1 MNGTSFEPTD
11 AGASPE
17 PKDDDPNDVQQ
28 IGLAMYMNNLALELR
43 DYCYDTGDEQILDEA
58 IEMAE
63 KATLVTSTTDPNLPA
78 YHNNLALTLW
88 DKHGYIWCS
97 ETLDQAI
104 DAARQAIDLSPTSCL
119 ERLRYMD
126 NLAYMLYDRFEM
138 SNDQSSLEESVKV
151 QQQIVEDCPES
162 HTYRA
167 EYVDHL
173 GRVLI
178 DLASFTKSVD
188 ELEKGIHQ
196 VRQSVRRL
204 PDDCQH
210 RAQCLSTLSEMLQ
223 EQYGLHKGRTDPTEA
238 VQLARE
244 AVDSVPEDN
253 LKRATYLHKLGHLLA
268 DKFHFGKDR
277 CDIDEA
283 IRLLKTA
290 TKEYYED
297 DTSWISRSIDLGHAL
312 EARSAATG
320 SASDLD
326 EAIEIAREALEASLE
341 NTNYRLS
348 RALRLASRL
357 KERYIRSRL
366 SSDLE
371 EAIQVI
377 NSNLEAAP
385 EGDRNRGHAFHILGN
400 AMGDSFSIS
409 GSMPDLDEAIKLA
422 QKAVEATPTT
432 DVEYFNFLQSLAAC
446 FGDRYDR
453 TSAMADLDE
462 AIRIMERVVNETPE
476 TNLTWLGFIYNLGGI
491 YRTRYT
497 RLGNASD
504 LERAVDLAQ
513 ETVDRCNVGNASRH
527 LYLSRLATC
536 LKTRYD
542 RDRSIWDLEAA
553 IKLEYEALEAT
564 TDDQVDF
571 PGRLHQLGTSLSRKY
586 THTNDIADLNEAIGF
601 SRRAVNAEDGTDRL
615 RAESLYNVGYY
626 LERRA
631 ELTDSDEDQVEAIGF
646 YREAILQTQSA
657 VKTRIEAARR
667 VVRLFMV
674 HENWKQAYEVAEI
687 AIDLMPQLILRSLQ
701 NADKEEL
708 LPGVSGLS
716 SDAAGLALQLEK
728 GPAMA
733 LSMLEKGR
741 GMLAAA
747 LDDLHTDIDTLKV
760 KCPDLATR
768 FVALRNKLGQ
778 DEKPQ
783 ASSDLVWNQGSNQR
797 HEAGEEFDKLVNQI
811 RAHSGFE
818 DFLLPPKESQIMLAA
833 IPGPIVVVN
842 TCLLRCDAIIIERH
856 QIRSVSLPDFDRRSM
871 IKFSSEGTLKSSL
884 ALEWLWNCIARP
896 VLDALGFTN
905 TPTGDWPHVWWIMT
919 GLLTKFPIHAAGLHR
934 KGCADSVLDRVVS
947 SYHTS
952 VQSIVRGRKR
962 PAPTRPL
969 HQALLVGMETTP
981 GSSSLP
987 NASKEIDAVRRVCE
1001 TMSIDPIEL
1010 KPRKK
1015 DIMSQLLESE
1025 IFHYAGHAYT
1035 DSNDPAESYLCLE
1048 VDKADC
1054 ITVSNLLDINLQRQS
1069 PFLAYLS
1076 ACGTGEMQNNH
1087 LADEGIHLISGFQ
1100 LLGFR
1105 HVIGTLWAVV
1115 DELCVQ
1121 MARLVYEEL
1130 RDKGRTD
1137 RAVAEGLHTATRKLR
1152 DDWLDASKTG
1162 YNVTARRVDTGLLQR
1177 SVDWG
1182 IGERTTMDTRDVVAC
1197 DEEVVWPHWIPYVHH
1212 GV

>member
-17 PKDDDPNDVQQ
+17 PKDDDQNDVQQ
-28 IGLAMYMNNLALELR
+28 VGLARYMNSLARELR
-43 DYCYDTGDEQILDEA
+43 DYYYDTGEEQILDEA

-78 YHNNLALTLW
+78 YYNNLALLLW
-88 DKHGYIWCS
+88 DRYGHTWCS
-97 ETLDQAI
+97 EALDQAI
-104 DAARQAIDLSPTSCL
+104 DTGRQAIDLSPRSCL
-119 ERLRYMD
+119 KRLRYMD
-126 NLAYMLYDRFEM
+126 NLAYMLCDQFDM
-138 SNDQSSLEESVKV
+138 SNDQSSLEECVKV
-151 QQQIVEDCPES
+151 QQEVVEGCPES
-162 HTYRA
+162 HSYRA

-173 GRVLI
+173 GRLLI
-178 DLASFTKSVD
+178 DFASFTKSVG
-188 ELEKGIHQ
+188 ELEKGIDQ

-204 PDDCQH
+204 PKDYQH
-210 RAQCLSTLSEMLQ
+210 RAQCLSTLAEMLQ
-223 EQYGLHKGRTDPTEA
+223 EEYGLQAGRTDPAEA
-238 VQLARE
+238 VQLAKE
-244 AVDSVPEDN
+244 AVDSTPEDT
-253 LKRATYLHKLGHLLA
+253 LERATYQSKLGHLLA
-268 DKFHFGKDR
+268 DKFHFGKDM

-283 IRLLKTA
+283 IHLLKEA

-312 EARSAATG
+312 EARSTATG

-326 EAIEIAREALEASLE
+326 EAIEIARGALEASLE
-341 NTNYRLS
+341 DTNYRLR

-385 EGDRNRGHAFHILGN
+385 GDDPNRGHAFHILGN
-400 AMGDSFSIS
+400 SIGDRFSIS
-409 GSMPDLDEAIKLA
+409 GSIPDLDEAIKLA

-446 FGDRYDR
+446 FADRYDR
-453 TSAMADLDE
+453 TSAIADLDE

-476 TNLTWLGFIYNLGGI
+476 TNLTWLGFVYNLGGI

-497 RLGNASD
+497 RLGHASD
-504 LERAVDLAQ
+504 LERAIDLAQ
-513 ETVDRCNVGNASRH
+513 ETVGKCNVGNASRH

-542 RDRSIWDLEAA
+542 RERSIWDLEDA

-564 TDDQVDF
+564 TEYHVDF
-571 PGRLHQLGTSLSRKY
+571 AGRLHQLGTSLVRKY
-586 THTNDIADLNEAIGF
+586 MHTKDIADLDEAIGF
-601 SRRAVNAEDGTDRL
+601 SKRAVNAEDGTYRY
-615 RAESLYNVGYY
+615 RAESLHGVGCY
-626 LERRA
+626 LQKRSEF
-631 ELTDSDEDQVEAIGF
+631 TGSKEDQLEAIEF
-646 YREAILQTQSA
+646 YRDAILQTQSA
-657 VKTRIEAARR
+657 IKTRIDAARR
-667 VVRLFMV
+667 AIILYML
-674 HENWKQAYEVAEI
+674 HEDWKQAYEIAEI
-687 AIDLMPQLILRSLQ
+687 AIHLMPKLILRSLQ

-708 LPGVSGLS
+708 LPGLSGLS
-716 SDAAGLALQLEK
+716 SDAAGLALEIGK
-728 GPAMA
+728 GPVIA
-733 LSMLEKGR
+733 LSMLERGR

-747 LDDLHTDIDTLKV
+747 LDDLHTDIDALKD
-760 KCPDLATR
+760 KHPDLATK

-778 DEKPQ
+778 DEKPY
-783 ASSDLVWNQGSNQR
+783 ASSDLAWNQGSNQR
-797 HEAGEEFDKLVNQI
+797 YEAGEEFDKLVNQI
-811 RAHSGFE
+811 RTQPGFE
-818 DFLLPPKESQIMLAA
+818 DFLLPPTESQIMWAA
-833 IPGPIVVVN
+833 TPGPIVVVN

-856 QIRSVSLPDFDRRSM
+856 QIRSISLPDFDRHSM

-884 ALEWLWNCIARP
+884 ALEWLWNCVARP
-896 VLDALGFTN
+896 VLDALGFTK
-905 TPTGDWPHVWWIMT
+905 TPAGDWPHVWWIMT
-919 GLLTKFPIHAAGLHR
+919 GFLTKFPIHAAGLHT

-987 NASKEIDAVRRVCE
+987 NASKEIDAVRKVCE

-1048 VDKADC
+1048 ADKADC

-1087 LADEGIHLISGFQ
+1087 LVDEGIHLISGFQ

-1105 HVIGTLWAVV
+1105 HVIGTLWAVM

-1121 MARLVYEEL
+1121 MARLFYEEL
-1130 RDKGRTD
+1130 RDKVRTD

-1152 DDWLDASKTG
+1152 DDWLDARETDHSA
-1162 YNVTARRVDTGLLQR
+1162 TARRVNE
-1177 SVDWG
+1177 G
-1182 IGERTTMDTRDVVAC
+1182 ISTGERATEDMRDVLAC
-1197 DEEVVWPHWIPYVHH
+1197 EEEVAWPHWIPYVHY